1 MIAILKF
8 QQKKVFAIIIV
19 VLLTLAIVLIIIG
32 MDIGSD
38 YYIKKFE
45 YYRYNLPIAF
55 GFGSIA
61 LYIIGCI

>member
-19 VLLTLAIVLIIIG
+19 VILTLAIVLIIIG

-55 GFGSIA
+55 GFG
-61 LYIIGCI
+61 